1 MTKKILFAAIIII
14 LLIGDAFIGW
24 KALAYREELKMERG
38 ASKAKEI
45 NKQVAEFNQ
54 LFVEKV
60 LKAQGEIDFDTR
72 LQLENAARAVGDK
85 DILAQWQKFTDSKTE
100 AEAQAEVKNLLSLL
114 ANKTTNK

>member
-1 MTKKILFAAIIII
+1 MMKKILFTIIIII
-14 LLIGDAFIGW
+14 LLVGDVFIGW
-24 KALAYREELKMERG
+24 KALAYREELKAERG

>member
-1 MTKKILFAAIIII
+1 MTKKILLIALIVVLAASNI
-14 LLIGDAFIGW
+14 FIAW
-24 KALAYREELKMERG
+24 KALAYREELKTERE
-38 ASKAKEI
+38 AAKVKEA

-60 LKAQGEIDFDTR
+60 LNATGEIDFDTR

-100 AEAQAEVKNLLSLL
+100 AEAQTEVKNLLSLL
-114 ANKTTNK
+114 AKKTVNE